1 MRRALC
7 RLGGAVGI
15 RKGVVAMNPE
25 VSLTRWV
32 VIAAV
37 VLLLAFLVITAYTG
51 VLDFLLSDLVN
62 FLT

>member
-1 MRRALC
+1 
-7 RLGGAVGI
+7 
-15 RKGVVAMNPE
+15 MNPE

-62 FLT
+62 LLT